1 MTSFVK
7 KKTRKKEVV
16 GIVTFDLIGLL
27 PTNHS
32 IAYIQWH
39 TGVCEETFDVNSKI
53 AETTQSRK
61 SILQEVANF
70 GSYPGDFRL

>member
-1 MTSFVK
+1 MMSFVKK

-32 IAYIQWH
+32 IAYI
-39 TGVCEETFDVNSKI
+39 TMAYRS
-53 AETTQSRK
+53 
-61 SILQEVANF
+61 L
-70 GSYPGDFRL
+70 